1 MVKTGRA
8 QRPIREDLVRSLVLE
23 AYGAI
28 RGEGHVADRT
38 LERILRRERGLGS
51 RERRR
56 VSEAVY
62 GILRSEFRNDALLRR
77 SLGARYESLDTQ
89 ARGALHYEIWRLSG
103 TGLPVEQEY
112 SRSGLSRA
120 LLPGVLACLDPAAA
134 QAYLPD
140 DPAARLAIRHSLPEW
155 IAHVFVREVGLTEA
169 EALAASLTE
178 RAPLTLRANTL
189 RTDRESLRQR
199 LLEEGV
205 KTSLTP
211 HSPFG
216 LRVEV
221 RQNLMQLPSFQEG
234 LFEIQDEGSQLLA
247 LLLSP
252 EPGWKVVDAC
262 AGAGGKTLAL
272 AALMQNRGRILA
284 LDPDGRRLSQIGRR
298 ARRAGV
304 HNWEAAQVPD
314 EGLSEVERRWTAR
327 ADAVLVDAP
336 CTGLGVLRRNPDAA
350 SRLRPEDL
358 REFPVLQR
366 RLLDRYAAL
375 VRPGGRLVYG
385 TCSVAR
391 EENEEVVESFL
402 ADHPEFELRPVAE
415 TLGRERAKSL
425 GLDRYLRLF
434 PHRHGTD
441 GFFGALL
448 VRAQ

>member
-1 MVKTGRA
+1 MVKTGETE
-8 QRPIREDLVRSLVLE
+8 RPIREDLVRSLVLE

-28 RGEGHVADRT
+28 RGEGQVADRT
-38 LERILRRERGLGS
+38 LERILRRERRLGS

-103 TGLPVEQEY
+103 TDLPVEREFA
-112 SRSGLSRA
+112 RSGLSRS
-120 LLPGVLACLDPAAA
+120 LLPGVLACLDPAAEA
-134 QAYLPD
+134 HLPD
-140 DPAARLAIRHSLPEW
+140 DPVARLAIRHSLPEW
-155 IAHVFVREVGLTEA
+155 IARLFVREVGEVEA

-178 RAPLTLRANTL
+178 RAPLTIRVNSL
-189 RTDRESLRQR
+189 RTDRETLRQR
-199 LLEEGV
+199 LLAEGV
-205 KTSLTP
+205 ETTPTP

-284 LDPDGRRLSQIGRR
+284 LDADARRLSQIGRR
-298 ARRAGV
+298 ARRAGI

-314 EGLSEVERRWTAR
+314 VGISEVERRWAGR

-336 CTGLGVLRRNPDAA
+336 CTGLGVLRRNPDSA
-350 SRLRPEDL
+350 SRLRPEAL
-358 REFPVLQR
+358 REFPALQR
-366 RLLDRYAAL
+366 RLLARYAAL

-385 TCSVAR
+385 TCSIAR
-391 EENEEVVESFL
+391 EENEEVVEAFL
-402 ADHPEFELRPVAE
+402 AEHPHFELRPVAD
-415 TLGRERAKSL
+415 TLGRERAEAL
-425 GLDRYLRLF
+425 GLARFLRLF

-448 VRAQ
+448 LRSQ